1 MPSPSRTTI
10 PMGKMTLEDGNALLI
25 VDLQRDFLPGGS
37 VPVAGGDAIVPVVN
51 RYLATWSA
59 HEMPIFLSRCWHPP
73 DHCSFQ
79 AQGGPWPPHCVADTP
94 GAEFAPELR
103 VPASAIVVSK
113 ATTRDAASPS
123 AFVGTDLDTQLRRHG
138 TTQIFIGGLGTAHGV
153 VDTVRDAIEHGY
165 ETLVLR
171 DAIRVATGTSDDGA
185 DAEQT
190 MRALGVQLISVEML
204 GI

>member
-1 MPSPSRTTI
+1 MSAPSWTTI
-10 PMGKMTLEDGNALLI
+10 SMGKMTLEDGNALI
-25 VDLQRDFLPGGS
+25 IANMQRDFLSGDILDIPDGGT
-37 VPVAGGDAIVPVVN
+37 IIPVVN
-51 RYLATWSA
+51 RYLAAWSTHA
-59 HEMPIFLSRCWHPP
+59 LPIFLSRCWHPP